1 MHTPPHDAPWLA
13 SLPEIEHALWQD
25 LTHAAVDRQHPWRA
39 PCLMTLDAQ
48 APDGRVVVLR
58 QVNAARGTLTF
69 YTDARSPK
77 VWQIQSHAGGMLL
90 FWNPRRSLQLRMR
103 CSLAVATSGSE
114 VAAAWEQVKHTRAAG
129 DYLSALAPGEQLAG
143 KPSVAAP
150 AGSGAGPETGP
161 HHLAIITAQ
170 VDHMDWL
177 ELARSGHRR
186 AGFSKAGAVWL
197 QC

>member
-1 MHTPPHDAPWLA
+1 MHTPPHDAPQLA

-25 LTHAAVDRQHPWRA
+25 LTHAAVDRQHPWYT

-77 VWQIQSHAGGMLL
+77 VRQIQSHASGMLL
-90 FWNPRRSLQLRMR
+90 FWNPRRSWQLRVR

-114 VAAAWEQVKHTRAAG
+114 VAAAWEQVQHSRAAG

-143 KPSVAAP
+143 KPPAA
-150 AGSGAGPETGP
+150 AAAGPESGR

-197 QC
+197 QS